1 MGAIEAEPD
10 RVAEALPAADPG
22 LVFEAIEQDPA
33 RVAAAIGDSLDPTP
47 SELSSELD
55 TVKSN
60 LDTVNSE
67 LTDVCSQLL
76 LEEALAGVY
85 SC

>member
-1 MGAIEAEPD
+1 MSD
-10 RVAEALPAADPG
+10 ALPAADPEAAY
-22 LVFEAIEQDPA
+22 EAIEEDPA
-33 RVAAAIGDSLDPTP
+33 RVAEAIGDSLDPTP

-55 TVKSN
+55 TANSKIDSV
-60 LDTVNSE
+60 DSE

-76 LEEALAGVY
+76 LEEALTGVY